1 MCELRVFMNTQEI
14 VSSIALTKLNG
25 LSLLNALL
33 NARTL
38 LDSLGSAS
46 EVFAH
51 RKDIVGVI
59 PDASKRLVAAFD
71 HTDEALRLAEEE
83 MKFVEQKRLR
93 VLTLNDVDY
102 PQRLRECEDAPLV
115 LYYCG
120 SANLNSQRVISI
132 VGTRK
137 CSEYGREVC
146 NNFIADLKRYYP
158 DTLIVSGL
166 AYGIDVCAHR
176 AALDNGMSTIGVL
189 AHGLDTIYPSMHR
202 QIAADM
208 VHRQGGLLTEYG
220 VHTTPEKG
228 NFVRRNRIVAGMCDA
243 CIVVES
249 SERGGSLITAEL
261 AMEYNRDV
269 FAFPGRV
276 YDEYSRG
283 CNNLI
288 RRQQATLLTCAADL
302 LDAMGWDNPLKK
314 DSKRKVVQQE
324 LFPDLTD
331 EERALVNTLN
341 DVDDKHINQIAIDA
355 NIPYSRA
362 SMILFDL
369 EMKGIVRAL
378 GGARYRLVHNV

>member
-1 MCELRVFMNTQEI
+1 MNSQEI
-14 VSSIALTKLNG
+14 IAAIALTKLKG
-25 LSLLNALL
+25 LSLLNARILME
-33 NARTL
+33 A
-38 LDSLGSAS
+38 LGSAS
-46 EVFAH
+46 EVFVH
-51 RKDIVGVI
+51 RKDIVSLI
-59 PDASKRLVAAFD
+59 PDASKRLVEAFAD
-71 HTDEALRLAEEE
+71 VDEAMKMAEEE
-83 MKFVEQKRLR
+83 MAFIEQKRLK
-93 VLTLNDVDY
+93 VFTLLDEDY
-102 PQRLRECEDAPLV
+102 PQRLKECEDAPLV

-120 SANLNSQRVISI
+120 SANLNSQRVINI

-176 AALDNGMSTIGVL
+176 AALDNGMATVGVL

-202 QIAADM
+202 KIAADM
-208 VHRQGGLLTEYG
+208 VHQQGGLLTEYTT
-220 VHTTPEKG
+220 HTTPEKG
-228 NFVRRNRIVAGMCDA
+228 NFVRRNRIVAGLCDA

-249 SERGGSLITAEL
+249 SAKGGSLITAEL

-276 YDEYSRG
+276 YDEHSQG

-288 RRQQATLLTCAADL
+288 RRQQATLITCAADL
-302 LDAMGWDNPLKK
+302 LDAMGWENPLANA
-314 DSKRKVVQQE
+314 SKPQAVQQE

-331 EERALVNTLN
+331 EERALVNTLKS
-341 DVDDKHINQIAIDA
+341 VDDKHINQIAIDA

-369 EMKGIVRAL
+369 EMKGIVKAL
-378 GGARYRLVHNV
+378 GGARYKLIHK

>member
-1 MCELRVFMNTQEI
+1 MNSQEI
-14 VSSIALTKLNG
+14 IAAIALTKLTG
-25 LSLLNALL
+25 LSLLNARILMD
-33 NARTL
+33 A
-38 LDSLGSAS
+38 LGSAS

-51 RKDIVGVI
+51 RKDIVSLI
-59 PDASKRLVAAFD
+59 PDASKRLVEAFAD
-71 HTDEALRLAEEE
+71 VDEAMKIAEEE
-83 MKFVEQKRLR
+83 MAFIEQKRLK
-93 VLTLNDVDY
+93 VFTLLDEDY
-102 PQRLRECEDAPLV
+102 PQRLKECEDAPLV

-120 SANLNSQRVISI
+120 SANLNSQRIINI

-176 AALDNGMSTIGVL
+176 AALDNGMATVGVL

-202 QIAADM
+202 KIAADM
-208 VHRQGGLLTEYG
+208 VHQQGGLLTEYTT
-220 VHTTPEKG
+220 HTTPEKV
-228 NFVRRNRIVAGMCDA
+228 NFVRRNRIVAGLSDA

-249 SERGGSLITAEL
+249 SARGGSLITAEL

-276 YDEYSRG
+276 YDEHSQG

-288 RRQQATLLTCAADL
+288 RRQQATLITCAADL
-302 LDAMGWDNPLKK
+302 LDAMGWENPLAKA
-314 DSKRKVVQQE
+314 SKPQAVQQE

-331 EERALVNTLN
+331 EERALVNTLKS
-341 DVDDKHINQIAIDA
+341 VDDKHINQIAIDA

-369 EMKGIVRAL
+369 EMKGIVKAL
-378 GGARYRLVHNV
+378 GGARYKLIHQ

>member
-1 MCELRVFMNTQEI
+1 MNTQEI
-14 VSSIALTKLNG
+14 IAAIALTKLKG
-25 LSLLNALL
+25 LSLLNA
-33 NARTL
+33 RTML
-38 LDSLGSAS
+38 EAMGSAS

-51 RKDIVGVI
+51 RKDIVRMI
-59 PDASKRLVAAFD
+59 PDASQRLVSTFADA
-71 HTDEALRLAEEE
+71 DEAMKIAEEE
-83 MKFVEQKRLR
+83 VEFIEKKRLK
-93 VLTLNDVDY
+93 VFTLQDEDY

-115 LYYCG
+115 LYGCG
-120 SANLNSQRVISI
+120 NVNLNCQRIISV

-176 AALDNGMSTIGVL
+176 AALENGMATVGVL

-208 VHRQGGLLTEYG
+208 VHQQGGLLTEYTT
-220 VHTTPEKG
+220 HTTPEKG
-228 NFVRRNRIVAGMCDA
+228 NFVRRNRIVAGLCDA

-302 LDAMGWDNPLKK
+302 LDAMGWENPLKK
-314 DSKRKVVQQE
+314 ASKPEAIQQE

-331 EERALVNTLN
+331 EERALVNTLKG
-341 DVDDKHINQIAIDA
+341 VDDKHINQIAIDA

-369 EMKGIVRAL
+369 EMKGVVKAL
-378 GGARYRLVHNV
+378 GGARYKLIHK

>member
-25 LSLLNALL
+25 LSLL

-314 DSKRKVVQQE
+314 DSKRKVVQRE

-331 EERALVNTLN
+331 EERALVNTLK

-369 EMKGIVRAL
+369 EMRGFVKAL

>member
-1 MCELRVFMNTQEI
+1 MNTQEI

-25 LSLLNALL
+25 LSLL

-83 MKFVEQKRLR
+83 MKFVEQKRLK

-331 EERALVNTLN
+331 EERALVNTLK

-369 EMKGIVRAL
+369 EMKGIVKAL

>member
-1 MCELRVFMNTQEI
+1 MNTQEI
-14 VSSIALTKLNG
+14 ISSIALTKLNG
-25 LSLLNALL
+25 LSLL

-314 DSKRKVVQQE
+314 DSKRKVVQRE

-369 EMKGIVRAL
+369 EMKGIVKAL
-378 GGARYRLVHNV
+378 GGARYRIMYH

>member
-1 MCELRVFMNTQEI
+1 MNTQEI
-14 VSSIALTKLNG
+14 IAAIALTKLKG
-25 LSLLNALL
+25 LSLLNA
-33 NARTL
+33 RTML
-38 LDSLGSAS
+38 EAMGSAS

-51 RKDIVGVI
+51 RKDIVRMI
-59 PDASKRLVAAFD
+59 PDASQRLVSAFAD
-71 HTDEALRLAEEE
+71 ADEAMKIAEEE
-83 MKFVEQKRLR
+83 VEFIEKKRLK
-93 VLTLNDVDY
+93 VFTLQDEDY

-115 LYYCG
+115 LYGCG
-120 SANLNSQRVISI
+120 NVNLNCQRIISV

-176 AALDNGMSTIGVL
+176 AALENGMATVGVL

-208 VHRQGGLLTEYG
+208 VHQQGGLLTEYTT
-220 VHTTPEKG
+220 HTTPEKG
-228 NFVRRNRIVAGMCDA
+228 NFVRRNRIVAGLCDA

-269 FAFPGRV
+269 FAFPGRA

-302 LDAMGWDNPLKK
+302 LDAMGWENPLKK
-314 DSKRKVVQQE
+314 ASKPEAIQQE

-331 EERALVNTLN
+331 EERALVNTLKS
-341 DVDDKHINQIAIDA
+341 VDDKHINQIAIDA

-369 EMKGIVRAL
+369 EMKGVVKAL
-378 GGARYRLVHNV
+378 GGARYKLIHK

>member
-1 MCELRVFMNTQEI
+1 MNTQEI
-14 VSSIALTKLNG
+14 ISSIALTKLNG
-25 LSLLNALL
+25 LSLL

-324 LFPDLTD
+324 LFPDLTA
-331 EERALVNTLN
+331 EERALVNTLK

-369 EMKGIVRAL
+369 EMKGIVKAL

>member
-1 MCELRVFMNTQEI
+1 MNTQEI

-25 LSLLNALL
+25 LSLL

-276 YDEYSRG
+276 YDECSKG
-283 CNNLI
+283 CNSLI
-288 RRQQATLLTCAADL
+288 RRQRATLLTGVEDL
-302 LDAMGWDNPLKK
+302 LEAMGWANPLATDVAKP
-314 DSKRKVVQQE
+314 RAVQQE
-324 LFPDLTD
+324 LFPEIND
-331 EERALVNTLN
+331 EERALLNTLK
-341 DVDDKHINQIAIDA
+341 DVDDKHVNQIAIDS
-355 NIPYSRA
+355 NIPYARA

-369 EMKGIVRAL
+369 EMKGLVKAL
-378 GGARYRLVHNV
+378 GGARYRLIRHS

>member
-1 MCELRVFMNTQEI
+1 MNTQEI
-14 VSSIALTKLNG
+14 ISSIALTKLNG
-25 LSLLNALL
+25 LSLL

-59 PDASKRLVAAFD
+59 PDASKRLVTAFD

-158 DTLIVSGL
+158 DTLIMSGL

-302 LDAMGWDNPLKK
+302 FDAMGWDNPLKK

-331 EERALVNTLN
+331 EERALVNTLK

-378 GGARYRLVHNV
+378 GGARYKIIHNS

>member
-1 MCELRVFMNTQEI
+1 MDTQEI
-14 VSSIALTKLNG
+14 ISAIALTKLKG
-25 LSLLNALL
+25 LSLL

-38 LDSLGSAS
+38 LDAVGSAH
-46 EVFAH
+46 EVIAH
-51 RKDIVGVI
+51 RKDIVDII
-59 PDASKRLVAAFD
+59 PDASQRLVTAFAEAD
-71 HTDEALRLAEEE
+71 AVLKEAESEMQFIEQKNLKVFTLTDE
-83 MKFVEQKRLR
+83 
-93 VLTLNDVDY
+93 DY

-120 SANLNSQRVISI
+120 NANLNAMRIISI

-158 DTLIVSGL
+158 DALIVSGL
-166 AYGIDVCAHR
+166 AYGIDICAHR
-176 AALDNGMSTIGVL
+176 AALENSMSTVGVL
-189 AHGLDTIYPSMHR
+189 AHGLDNIYPSMHR
-202 QIAADM
+202 QTAADM
-208 VHRQGGLLTEYG
+208 VHRQGGLLTEYTT
-220 VHTTPEKG
+220 HTTPERG
-228 NFVRRNRIVAGMCDA
+228 NFVRRNRIVAGLCDA

-249 SERGGSLITAEL
+249 AERGGSLITAEL

-276 YDEYSRG
+276 YDEASRG

-302 LDAMGWDNPLKK
+302 LDAMGWENPLKK
-314 DSKRKVVQQE
+314 TSKPEAVQQE

-331 EERALVNTLN
+331 EERALVNTLK

-369 EMKGIVRAL
+369 EMKGVVRAL
-378 GGARYRLVHNV
+378 GGARYKIMHH

>member
-1 MCELRVFMNTQEI
+1 MNTQETI
-14 VSSIALTKLNG
+14 SVIALTKLKG
-25 LSLLNALL
+25 LSLLNA
-33 NARTL
+33 RTML
-38 LDSLGSAS
+38 EALGSAS

-51 RKDIVGVI
+51 RKDIMSLI
-59 PDASKRLVAAFD
+59 PDASQRLVAAFAD
-71 HTDEALRLAEEE
+71 SDDALRLAEEE
-83 MKFVEQKRLR
+83 MDFIEKKRLK
-93 VLTLNDVDY
+93 VFTLLDEDY
-102 PQRLRECEDAPLV
+102 PQRLVECEDAPLV
-115 LYYCG
+115 LYGCG
-120 SANLNSQRVISI
+120 NVNLNSQKIISV

-166 AYGIDVCAHR
+166 AYGIDICAHR
-176 AALDNGMSTIGVL
+176 AALDNGMPTVGVL
-189 AHGLDTIYPSMHR
+189 AHGLDTIYPAMHR

-208 VHRQGGLLTEYG
+208 VHQQGGLLTEYTT
-220 VHTTPEKG
+220 HTTPEKG
-228 NFVRRNRIVAGMCDA
+228 NFVRRNRIVAGLCDA

-261 AMEYNRDV
+261 AMDYNRDV

-276 YDEYSRG
+276 YDEHSIG

-302 LDAMGWDNPLKK
+302 LDAMGWENPLEKAAQ
-314 DSKRKVVQQE
+314 SEAVQQD

-331 EERALVNTLN
+331 EERALVNTLKN
-341 DVDDKHINQIAIDA
+341 VDDKHINQIAIDA

-369 EMKGIVRAL
+369 EMKGIVKAL
-378 GGARYRLVHNV
+378 GGARYKIMRHELLRS

>member
-1 MCELRVFMNTQEI
+1 MCELRVFMHTQEI

-25 LSLLNALL
+25 LSLL

-369 EMKGIVRAL
+369 EMKGIVKAL
-378 GGARYRLVHNV
+378 GGARYRIMYH

>member
-1 MCELRVFMNTQEI
+1 MNSQEI
-14 VSSIALTKLNG
+14 IAAIALTKLKG
-25 LSLLNALL
+25 LSLLNARILME
-33 NARTL
+33 A
-38 LDSLGSAS
+38 LGSAS
-46 EVFAH
+46 EVFVH
-51 RKDIVGVI
+51 RKDIVSLI
-59 PDASKRLVAAFD
+59 PDASKRLVEAFAD
-71 HTDEALRLAEEE
+71 VDEAMKMAEEE
-83 MKFVEQKRLR
+83 MAFIEQKRLK
-93 VLTLNDVDY
+93 VFTLLDEDY
-102 PQRLRECEDAPLV
+102 PQRLKECEDAPLV

-120 SANLNSQRVISI
+120 SANLNSQRIINI

-176 AALDNGMSTIGVL
+176 AALDNGMATVGVL

-202 QIAADM
+202 KIAADM
-208 VHRQGGLLTEYG
+208 VYQQGGLLTEYTT
-220 VHTTPEKG
+220 HTTPEKG
-228 NFVRRNRIVAGMCDA
+228 NFVHRNRIVAGLCDA

-249 SERGGSLITAEL
+249 SAKGGSLITAEL

-276 YDEYSRG
+276 YDEHSQG

-288 RRQQATLLTCAADL
+288 RRQQATLITCAADL
-302 LDAMGWDNPLKK
+302 LDAMGWENPLANA
-314 DSKRKVVQQE
+314 SKPQAVQQE

-331 EERALVNTLN
+331 EEHALVNTLKS
-341 DVDDKHINQIAIDA
+341 VDDKHINQIAIDA

-369 EMKGIVRAL
+369 EMKGIVKAL
-378 GGARYRLVHNV
+378 GGARYKLIHK

>member
-1 MCELRVFMNTQEI
+1 MNSQEI
-14 VSSIALTKLNG
+14 IAAIALTKLKG
-25 LSLLNALL
+25 LSLLNARILME
-33 NARTL
+33 A
-38 LDSLGSAS
+38 LGSAS

-51 RKDIVGVI
+51 RKDIVSMI
-59 PDASKRLVAAFD
+59 PDASKRLVEAFGD
-71 HTDEALRLAEEE
+71 VDEAMKIAEEE
-83 MKFVEQKRLR
+83 MAFIEQKRLK
-93 VLTLNDVDY
+93 VFTLLDEDY
-102 PQRLRECEDAPLV
+102 PQRLKECEDAPLV

-120 SANLNSQRVISI
+120 SANLNSQRIINI

-176 AALDNGMSTIGVL
+176 AALDNGMATVGVL

-202 QIAADM
+202 KIAADM
-208 VHRQGGLLTEYG
+208 VHQQGGLLTEYTT
-220 VHTTPEKG
+220 HTTPEKG
-228 NFVRRNRIVAGMCDA
+228 NFVRRNRIVAGLCDA

-249 SERGGSLITAEL
+249 SAKGGSLITAEL

-276 YDEYSRG
+276 YDEHSQG

-288 RRQQATLLTCAADL
+288 RRQQATLITCAADL
-302 LDAMGWDNPLKK
+302 LDAMGWENPLANA
-314 DSKRKVVQQE
+314 SKPQAVQQE

-331 EERALVNTLN
+331 EERALVNTLKS
-341 DVDDKHINQIAIDA
+341 VDDKHINQIAIDA

-369 EMKGIVRAL
+369 EMKGIVKAL
-378 GGARYRLVHNV
+378 GGARYKLIHK

>member
-1 MCELRVFMNTQEI
+1 MNTQEI
-14 VSSIALTKLNG
+14 VSSIALTKLKG
-25 LSLLNALL
+25 LSLLNA
-33 NARTL
+33 RTL
-38 LDSLGSAS
+38 MDAMGSAS

-51 RKDIVGVI
+51 RRDIVSLI
-59 PDASKRLVAAFD
+59 PDASERLVAAFAAVD
-71 HTDEALRLAEEE
+71 DALKLAEEE
-83 MKFVEQKRLR
+83 MKSVEQKKLR
-93 VLTLNDVDY
+93 VLTLNDEDY

-115 LYYCG
+115 LYCCG
-120 SANLNSQRVISI
+120 NANLNGRRIVSI

-146 NNFIADLKRYYP
+146 NNFISDLKRYYP

-176 AALDNGMSTIGVL
+176 AALDNGMSTVGVL

-202 QIAADM
+202 QVAADM
-208 VHRQGGLLTEYG
+208 VHQQGGLLTEYPL
-220 VHTTPEKG
+220 HTQIEKG
-228 NFVRRNRIVAGMCDA
+228 NFVRRNRIVAGLCDA

-283 CNNLI
+283 CNHLI
-288 RRQQATLLTCAADL
+288 RKQQATLLTCAADF
-302 LDAMGWDNPLKK
+302 LDAMGWENPLAQTSKK
-314 DSKRKVVQQE
+314 KVVQQE

-331 EERALVNTLN
+331 EERVLVNTLK

-369 EMKGIVRAL
+369 EMKGVVKAL
-378 GGARYRLVHNV
+378 GGARYRLVHK

>member
-1 MCELRVFMNTQEI
+1 MDTQEI
-14 VSSIALTKLNG
+14 ISSIALTKLKG
-25 LSLLNALL
+25 LSLLNA
-33 NARTL
+33 RTML
-38 LDSLGSAS
+38 EALGSAS

-51 RKDIVGVI
+51 RKDIVSLI
-59 PDASKRLVAAFD
+59 PEASQRLVSAFADVDEAMRFAEAEMEFIENKRLKVFALL
-71 HTDEALRLAEEE
+71 DE
-83 MKFVEQKRLR
+83 
-93 VLTLNDVDY
+93 DY

-115 LYYCG
+115 LYGCG
-120 SANLNSQRVISI
+120 NFNLNTQRIISV

-137 CSEYGREVC
+137 CSEYGKEVC

-158 DTLIVSGL
+158 DALIVSGL

-176 AALDNGMSTIGVL
+176 AALDNGMSTVGVL

-202 QIAADM
+202 QVAAEM
-208 VHRQGGLLTEYG
+208 VHQQGGLLTEYTTQ
-220 VHTTPEKG
+220 TTPEKG
-228 NFVRRNRIVAGMCDA
+228 NFVRRNRIVAGLCDA

-261 AMEYNRDV
+261 ALDYNRDV

-288 RRQQATLLTCAADL
+288 RHQRATLLTCAADL
-302 LDAMGWDNPLKK
+302 LDAMGWENPLAEA
-314 DSKRKVVQQE
+314 SKTKAVKQE

-331 EERALVNTLN
+331 EERALVNTLKN
-341 DVDDKHINQIAIDA
+341 VDDKHINQIAIDA
-355 NIPYSRA
+355 NISYSRA

-369 EMKGIVRAL
+369 
-378 GGARYRLVHNV
+378 

>member
-25 LSLLNALL
+25 LSLL

-59 PDASKRLVAAFD
+59 PDASQRLVAAFD

-288 RRQQATLLTCAADL
+288 RRQQATLLTGVEDL
-302 LDAMGWDNPLKK
+302 LEAMGWANPLATDVAKP
-314 DSKRKVVQQE
+314 RAVQQE
-324 LFPDLTD
+324 LFPEIND
-331 EERALVNTLN
+331 EERALLNTLK
-341 DVDDKHINQIAIDA
+341 DVDDKHVNQIAIDS
-355 NIPYSRA
+355 NIPYARA

-369 EMKGIVRAL
+369 EMKGLVKAL
-378 GGARYRLVHNV
+378 GGARYRLIRHS

>member
-1 MCELRVFMNTQEI
+1 MNTQEI
-14 VSSIALTKLNG
+14 VSSIALTKLKG
-25 LSLLNALL
+25 LSLLNA
-33 NARTL
+33 RTL
-38 LDSLGSAS
+38 MDAMGSAS

-51 RKDIVGVI
+51 RKDIVSLI
-59 PDASKRLVAAFD
+59 PDASQRLVAAFANA
-71 HTDEALRLAEEE
+71 DEALRLAEEE
-83 MKFVEQKRLR
+83 MRFIDQKKLK
-93 VLTLNDVDY
+93 VFTLNDENY
-102 PQRLRECEDAPLV
+102 PQRLKECEDAPLV

-120 SANLNSQRVISI
+120 SANLNSQRIISI
-132 VGTRK
+132 VGTRR

-146 NNFIADLKRYYP
+146 NKFIDDLKSCYP
-158 DTLIVSGL
+158 ETLIVSGL

-176 AALDNGMSTIGVL
+176 AALDNGMATVGVL
-189 AHGLDTIYPSMHR
+189 AHGLDTIYPSTHR
-202 QIAADM
+202 QIAAEM
-208 VHRQGGLLTEYG
+208 VHQQGGLLTEYMTR
-220 VHTTPEKG
+220 TTPEKG
-228 NFVRRNRIVAGMCDA
+228 NFVRRNRIVAGLCDA

-276 YDEYSRG
+276 YDAHSCG

-288 RRQQATLLTCAADL
+288 RKQQATLITCVEDF
-302 LDAMGWDNPLKK
+302 LDSMRWENPLKK
-314 DSKRKVVQQE
+314 ESKRKVVQQE
-324 LFPDLTD
+324 LFPDFTD
-331 EERALVNTLN
+331 EERALVNTLK

-378 GGARYRLVHNV
+378 GGARYRLVHT